1 MASDYIKRWLYFYE
15 LKFEYSLSEKPESI
29 CFIDFWEHIS
39 KNSNKDSAEKF
50 KTLGEKDVYLRDVII
65 DSTNRK
71 IKGKI
76 ISIRT
81 DALPEIG
88 DRRTGQVRDM
98 NVEEWEDV
106 IETTHFVM
114 DYSKQV
120 KRLCIEFNQFGPR
133 FQELINCLIKI
144 GHDTELLENIGWVS
158 STRDDLNKLKARI
171 GIITEF
177 VVKVDKSHLYD
188 VEKISGLLA
197 GMSASQE
204 KFSLDYIM
212 LKLKF
217 DYKSISNSEVQ
228 NEVMK
233 LIDMLTLNKRNI
245 DLFNK
250 LSVRA
255 QDYEKNKILNT
266 FDLLVDRVKS
276 QVNVL
281 RKEKHRT
288 IVTSDMFEKMYSE
301 IIKLGFI

>member
-1 MASDYIKRWLYFYE
+1 
-15 LKFEYSLSEKPESI
+15 
-29 CFIDFWEHIS
+29 
-39 KNSNKDSAEKF
+39 
-50 KTLGEKDVYLRDVII
+50 
-65 DSTNRK
+65 
-71 IKGKI
+71 
-76 ISIRT
+76 
-81 DALPEIG
+81 
-88 DRRTGQVRDM
+88 
-98 NVEEWEDV
+98 
-106 IETTHFVM
+106 M

-233 LIDMLTLNKRNI
+233 LIDMLTLNKKNI